1 MTNASSIAS
10 HGRTGKA
17 SGMSVG
23 SFGRLYRS
31 ISAVV
36 PPAVK
41 LFIAEVMNLVS
52 EIDTVLNLESR
63 FE

>member
-1 MTNASSIAS
+1 MTNAGSIAS
-10 HGRTGKA
+10 HGRTGKV

-31 ISAVV
+31 IIGVI
-36 PPAVK
+36 PPIVT
-41 LFIAEVMNLVS
+41 LFIAEVMNLS
-52 EIDTVLNLESR
+52 SKIDTILNIESR